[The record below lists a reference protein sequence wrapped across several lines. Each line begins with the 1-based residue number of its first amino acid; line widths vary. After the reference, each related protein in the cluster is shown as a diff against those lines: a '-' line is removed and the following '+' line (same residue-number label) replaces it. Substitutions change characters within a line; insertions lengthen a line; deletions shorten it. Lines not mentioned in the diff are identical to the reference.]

1 MDDLAFFADSLED
14 LEKHVCQFLS
24 FCKAKNLK
32 LKTSKFVISESV
44 EFAGATLNAEL
55 VRGEQVVNI
64 LPKSGRISAFQD
76 LKRPET
82 KTELRSYCGM
92 VSSLAA
98 WTPSVNLNMPLLRK
112 NCAKNGKVDW
122 SAEMVKEYEAA
133 NELMLTQVKLS
144 PYNSEKALYLLIE

>member
-1 MDDLAFFADSLED
+1 MCDSTSDFLVIATPAGRLRMKVLAQGVTSASDIFNIVTDSSTRLDSNVVKNMDDLAFFADTLED

-64 LPKSGRISAFQD
+64 LPKNGRIDAFQD
-76 LKRPET
+76 LKR
-82 KTELRSYCGM
+82 R
-92 VSSLAA
+92 
-98 WTPSVNLNMPLLRK
+98 
-112 NCAKNGKVDW
+112 
-122 SAEMVKEYEAA
+122 
-133 NELMLTQVKLS
+133 
-144 PYNSEKALYLLIE
+144 